1 MKSTTTVNGPRE
13 PLTLRPRPAS
23 AWLRALTAAVVL
35 LMGAAFL
42 AGCGSSSAVPESPA
56 VPASP
61 LATGTTQAAAADAA
75 APRLAS
81 PSPARTSAPV
91 PTPRAEIPLRQS
103 SLPKAVPPDPAPR
116 FLSVAGTTINMD
128 IVAVSVTPDG
138 AMEIPEAF
146 DEAGWYR
153 HGAAPGAAA
162 GTAVVAAHVDTTSDR
177 APFSQLKSL
186 SAGTRIT
193 VGREGAPPLR
203 FRVVSVDLMAKDKF
217 DGAALFRR
225 DGPHELKLVT
235 CGGRW
240 LDEKLDYS
248 DNVIVTAVPA

>member
-1 MKSTTTVNGPRE
+1 MENRTTANGLRE
-13 PLTLRPRPAS
+13 PLALPPVPAGGGR
-23 AWLRALTAAVVL
+23 RAVTAAVAL
-35 LMGAAFL
+35 LMAAVLL
-42 AGCGSSSAVPESPA
+42 AGCGSSSAMPEVAPA
-56 VPASP
+56 APPSP
-61 LATGTTQAAAADAA
+61 LAGEPRPATNNEAARPVAT
-75 APRLAS
+75 
-81 PSPARTSAPV
+81 PSPAATRAPV
-91 PTPRAEIPLRQS
+91 LPTAVPLRQA
-103 SLPKAVPPDPAPR
+103 SLSAVAPADPAPR
-116 FLSVAGTTINMD
+116 FLTVAGTTINME
-128 IVAVSVTPDG
+128 IVEVSVTPGG

-153 HGAAPGAAA
+153 HGPAPGAAA
-162 GTAVVAAHVDTTSDR
+162 GTAVVAAHVDTTSDL

-203 FRVVSVDLMAKDKF
+203 FRVVSVGLLAKDKF

-225 DGPHELKLVT
+225 DGPHQLKLVT

-248 DNVIVTAVPA
+248 DNVIVTAALE